1 MQQRRS
7 HCRIQDTVCVN
18 VGQDDSDDLCC
29 AVVDMTFPQR
39 TSCLPTEMVVRAHPW
54 GESVIVGSPIG

>member
-18 VGQDDSDDLCC
+18 VGQDDSNDLCY
-29 AVVDMTFPQR
+29 AMLEMMFPRR
-39 TSCLPTEMVVRAHPW
+39 TPCLPTEMVVRADPW
-54 GESVIVGSPIG
+54 GESVYL